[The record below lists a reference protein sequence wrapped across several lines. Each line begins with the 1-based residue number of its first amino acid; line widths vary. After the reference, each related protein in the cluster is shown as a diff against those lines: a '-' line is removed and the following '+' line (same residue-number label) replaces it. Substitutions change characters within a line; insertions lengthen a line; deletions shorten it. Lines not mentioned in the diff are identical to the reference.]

1 MACGLA
7 MTAAERSAL
16 HHLITQS
23 STLKNQHISTSTIFP
38 ASSSTPFMTYPEF
51 EVRWRPAGG
60 AERANYGLFLQDLC
74 DLLGVP
80 RPDPTTDSPK
90 QDQYVLERAVQFND
104 GARKSTGRI
113 DLYKRGCFVLE
124 TKQGTDSPDIQQQA
138 EKADRAALGLTA
150 EKRRKGHALRG
161 SVKWEQMMQAARQQA
176 LGYVRALPPD
186 EPRPLFVLVVD
197 VGYCI
202 DVYSNFAG
210 VGDAFVPFP
219 DQGRFRLPLAA
230 LADEAT
236 RELLRQVWLAPRE
249 LDPSRRAARVT
260 RELAGHLASLSAQ
273 LERAGHPAE
282 VVAQF
287 LMRCL
292 FTMFSEDVGLIPKQS
307 FTGML
312 RTYAAPE
319 LREFL
324 PDALRGLWA
333 TMDTGGFSPD
343 LKARLRRFNGKLF
356 HDATALPL
364 SPDQMALL
372 LKAAEADW
380 TAVEPA
386 IFGTLLERAL
396 DPKERH
402 SLGAHYT
409 PRRYVERLV
418 LPTVL
423 EPLRREWTAAQAASA
438 RRLDEG
444 QPQQARQELL
454 RFLQRL
460 TSLRILD
467 PACGSG
473 NFLYVT
479 LEHLKRLEGEVLAA
493 INAFGHTGLL
503 DLGGG
508 TTVSPRQLLG
518 LELNPRAAAIA
529 DVVLRIGY
537 LQWHL
542 RTHGDTQL
550 REPLLDEYQNIR
562 QQDAALRHDPPT
574 PRLDAQGQPV
584 TRWDGTMKMHP
595 ATGQPVPDET
605 ARTPVLDYPN
615 PQPAEWPE
623 ADFIVGNPPF
633 VGNKRMREL
642 LGDGYVDALRKAYG
656 GNVPDSAD
664 LVMYWWDK
672 AANITRQGKAERFG
686 FITTN
691 SITMTYGARIV
702 ERHLN
707 DAHAPL
713 SVIYAIPDHP
723 WVDVEGGAAVRVSM
737 TVAQAGHVEGRLA
750 KVVKEYAIEGEEAHE
765 VELME
770 TEGPINSDLTV
781 GADLTNTGQLKAN
794 EGISSTG
801 VLTIGAGFIVTPQK
815 AKELGL
821 GSIPG
826 LEKRIRPYSNGKD
839 LMSVSRNVMLI
850 DMIGLTEAEMIEQ
863 FPQAYQHILENVKP
877 ERDQNRDAGR
887 RKNWWLFAR
896 PNDQMR
902 NSIAGLS
909 RYIAIPE
916 TSKHKVFQFLDGSVL
931 PDNKIITIA
940 LDDAYLLGV
949 LSSRT
954 HVVWALAA
962 GGKLGV
968 GNDPVYTK
976 SRCFDAFPFPD
987 ATPAQQARIRELAEQ
1002 LDAHRKRQQAQ
1013 HPGLTLTDLYNVV
1026 EKLRAGQPL
1035 TAKDQAVNQQGL
1047 ASVVL
1052 SLHQQLDAAVAE
1064 AYGWPATL
1072 PEAEILTRLVRLN
1085 HERAREE
1092 AAGLVR
1098 YLRPAYQA
1106 KSVSNEQLTM
1116 SSELATPAAD
1126 KLPTANSSLLT
1137 DFPKE
1142 LAPQMQAL
1150 RDALQQA
1157 GQPQSA
1163 AQVAARFKRLKAE
1176 KVQPLLDTLV
1186 ALSLLRHT
1194 EEGYVG

>member
-1 MACGLA
+1 M
-7 MTAAERSAL
+7 
-16 HHLITQS
+16 
-23 STLKNQHISTSTIFP
+23 N
-38 ASSSTPFMTYPEF
+38 YPDF
-51 EVRWRPAGG
+51 EARWRPAGG

-74 DLLGVP
+74 DLLQVP
-80 RPDPTTDSPK
+80 RPEPTTDLPT
-90 QDQYVLERAVQFND
+90 QDQYVLERAVEFRN
-104 GARKSTGRI
+104 GAKKSTGRI
-113 DLYKRGCFVLE
+113 DLYKRGCFILE
-124 TKQGTDSPDIQQQA
+124 TKQGTDTPDAQQKAERAELGFSP
-138 EKADRAALGLTA
+138 

-176 LGYVRALPPD
+176 LGYVRALPAE

-202 DVYSNFAG
+202 DVYANFAG
-210 VGDAFVPFP
+210 VGDSFVPFP
-219 DQGRFRLPLAA
+219 DQARFRLPLSA
-230 LADEAT
+230 LADEGT
-236 RELLRQVWLAPRE
+236 RTLLRNIWQEPRE

-260 RELAGHLASLSAQ
+260 RELAGYLAGVSAQ
-273 LERAGHPAE
+273 LERAGHAPE

-292 FTMFSEDVGLIPKQS
+292 FTMFSEDVGLIPKHS

-312 RTYAAPE
+312 RTYSTPE
-319 LREFL
+319 MREFL
-324 PDALRGLWA
+324 PDALAGLWR

-380 TAVEPA
+380 TEVEPA

-438 RRLDEG
+438 RRLEED
-444 QPQQARQELL
+444 QPREARQELV
-454 RFLQRL
+454 RFLTRL

-493 INAFGHTGLL
+493 INAFGHSGLL

-542 RTHGDTQL
+542 RTHGITQL
-550 REPLLDEYQNIR
+550 SEPLLDEYQNIR
-562 QQDAALRHDPPT
+562 QQDAALRHDAPT
-574 PRLDAQGQPV
+574 PRLDAHGQPV
-584 TRWDGTMKMHP
+584 TRWDGTTRLHP

-633 VGNKRMREL
+633 LGDKAMRNS
-642 LGDGYVDALRKAYG
+642 LGDGYVEALRKAYKG
-656 GNVPDSAD
+656 IVPESAD
-664 LVMYWWDK
+664 LVMYWWYN
-672 AANITRQGKAERFG
+672 AARAVQTNQTERFG

-691 SITMTYGARIV
+691 SITQSFNRRITQPFL
-702 ERHLN
+702 E
-707 DAHAPL
+707 DSAKPL
-713 SVIYAIPDHP
+713 SLIFAISDHP
-723 WVDVEGGAAVRVSM
+723 WVDAANGASVRIAMTAAMSGDVPGTLFNVENEKPQDDGSSDVEL
-737 TVAQAGHVEGRLA
+737 VAQEG
-750 KVVKEYAIEGEEAHE
+750 K
-765 VELME
+765 
-770 TEGPINSDLTV
+770 INADLTV
-781 GADLTNTGQLKAN
+781 GADLNTAKSLKAN
-794 EGISSTG
+794 IGLTNVG
-801 VLTIGAGFIVTPQK
+801 VGLYGAGFMVTPDE
-815 AKELGL
+815 AAALGL
-821 GSIPG
+821 GTQQG
-826 LEKRIRPYSNGKD
+826 LEQHIRPYINGRD
-839 LMSVSRNVMLI
+839 LAQKSRGYLVIDLFGLKPENVL
-850 DMIGLTEAEMIEQ
+850 ER
-863 FPQAYQHILENVKP
+863 FPQVYQHVYERVKP
-877 ERDQNRDAGR
+877 ERDQTQDKSTRE
-887 RKNWWLFAR
+887 NWWQFGR
-896 PNDQMR
+896 PR
-902 NSIAGLS
+902 SELRPALAGLS
-909 RYIAIPE
+909 RFIVTTRTARHRIFSFLPGN
-916 TSKHKVFQFLDGSVL
+916 TLADQKLVVF
-931 PDNKIITIA
+931 A
-940 LDDAYLLGV
+940 LDDALELGV
-949 LSSRT
+949 LSSRIHT
-954 HVVWALAA
+954 AWAAAA
-962 GGKLGV
+962 GGWLGV
-968 GNDPVYTK
+968 GNDATYNHSDCYLK
-976 SRCFDAFPFPD
+976 FPFPA

-1013 HPGLTLTDLYNVV
+1013 HPSLTLTDLYNVV
-1026 EKLRAGQPL
+1026 EKLRANQPL
-1035 TAKDQAVNQQGL
+1035 TPKDQTVNQQGL

-1052 SLHQQLDAAVAE
+1052 SLHQQLDAAVAD
-1064 AYGWPATL
+1064 AYSWPATL
-1072 PEAEILTRLVRLN
+1072 PEADILQRLVRLN
-1085 HERAREE
+1085 HERAQEE
-1092 AAGLVR
+1092 KAGQIR

-1106 KSVSNEQLTM
+1106 PETVQTEMALPAVESTKNGANQGGVAEGRGGQSVNEAQQ
-1116 SSELATPAAD
+1116 PW
-1126 KLPTANSSLLT
+1126 PT
-1137 DFPKE
+1137 E

-1157 GQPQSA
+1157 AQPQTA
-1163 AQVAARFKRLKAE
+1163 AQVAARFKRLKPE
-1176 KVQPLLDTLV
+1176 KAQPLLETLA
-1186 ALSLLRHT
+1186 ALSLIRHT
-1194 EEGYVG
+1194 EEGYMA